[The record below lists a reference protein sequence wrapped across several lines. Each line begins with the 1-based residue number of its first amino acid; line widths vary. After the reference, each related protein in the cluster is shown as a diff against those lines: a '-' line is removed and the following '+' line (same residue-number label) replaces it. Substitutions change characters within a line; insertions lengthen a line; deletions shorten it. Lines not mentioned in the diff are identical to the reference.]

1 MANKSQAVVIAAGS
15 EPKAEA
21 KKRYYRKNFLFFKLV
36 EKLKL
41 WPSRTGILHGVKSI
55 EVNGRVA
62 TITTHCGETFT
73 VWDSRTS
80 RAARWLRNKWCSA
93 ACGRCKVPQ
102 WKIEKY
108 TATMMTQKWGSNL

>member
-1 MANKSQAVVIAAGS
+1 MARQANAVSITSPGGD
-15 EPKAEA
+15 KQND

-41 WPSRTGILHGVKSI
+41 WPSRNGILHGVRSI
-55 EVNGRVA
+55 EVNGKVA

-73 VWDSRTS
+73 AWNSRTS
-80 RAARWLRNKWCSA
+80 RAARWLRNKWCA
-93 ACGRCKVPQ
+93 ASCARCKVPQ

-108 TATMMTQKWGSNL
+108 SATMMTQKWGAGL

>member
-1 MANKSQAVVIAAGS
+1 MARQSTAVAITATDAD
-15 EPKAEA
+15 KQDT

-41 WPSRTGILHGVKSI
+41 WPSRTGILHGVKSV
-55 EVNGRVA
+55 EVNGKVA

-80 RAARWLRNKWCSA
+80 RAARWLRNKWCASS
-93 ACGRCKVPQ
+93 CSRCKIPQ

-108 TATMMTQKWGSNL
+108 SATMMTQKWGSSL